1 MQQEKIVKLDTKI
14 FEGNKP
20 RDWHKTVK
28 EYVYNNLAGKTIIIH
43 NEDGSVEEICFART
57 NERVRKDNA
66 NNSHKVINKLALSN
80 NNIRNLC
87 ILQIYDVL
95 KLSFIIGYSNQHTHQ
110 WLDEYGWE
118 YRKVFL
124 RDKYNNVWEAVLNIA
139 KTHNGRCILY
149 DINKIKKVEQAIV
162 SSFKG
167 LSQRSTFSD
176 KNIP

>member
-1 MQQEKIVKLDTKI
+1 MKIVELDTKI
-14 FEGNKP
+14 FKGKKP
-20 RDWHKTVK
+20 RDWHNVVK
-28 EYVYNNLAGKTIIIH
+28 DYVYNNLAGKTITIY
-43 NEDGSVEEICFART
+43 NEDGSVEKICFAGT

-95 KLSFIIGYSNQHTHQ
+95 QLSFIIGFSNQHTHQ

-118 YRKVFL
+118 YRKIFL

-139 KTHNGRCILY
+139 KTHNGRFILY